1 MRKALVILGELSDS
15 DIDWIAAA
23 GHIRVAPAGTPIIVE
38 QQAVESLFI
47 ILDGLATVTVRGM
60 EVARL
65 AAGEILG
72 EMSLLETRLPTASV
86 TPEVA
91 TTLLAV
97 SHTALRRKLK
107 QDEGFGCRFYHAL
120 AVLLAQRL
128 RQTTISSIGYGRTEP
143 PATRDDEAD
152 EIDVG
157 ILDNV
162 HLAGARFDKL
172 LKLTMKAT

>member
-1 MRKALVILGELSDS
+1 MRKALVILGGLSDG
-15 DIDWIAAA
+15 DMDWIAQA
-23 GHIRVAPAGTPIIVE
+23 GRCRVVPAGTPIIIE
-38 QQAVESLFI
+38 QQAIDSLFI
-47 ILDGLATVTVRGM
+47 ILDGLASVTVLGR

-72 EMSLLETRLPTASV
+72 EMSLLETRPPTASV
-86 TPEVA
+86 TPAVA

-97 SHTALRRKLK
+97 SHAELRRKLK
-107 QDEGFGCRFYHAL
+107 DDIGFGCRFYHAL

-143 PATRDDEAD
+143 QPSQGDEED

-157 ILDNV
+157 ILDHV
-162 HLAGARFDKL
+162 HLAGAKFDKL
-172 LKLTMKAT
+172 L

>member
-1 MRKALVILGELSDS
+1 MRKALVILGELSDG
-15 DIDWIAAA
+15 DMDWIAQA
-23 GHIRVAPAGTPIIVE
+23 GRSHVVPPGTPIIVE

-47 ILDGLATVTVRGM
+47 ILDGLAAVTVRGV

-97 SHTALRRKLK
+97 SHADLRRKLK
-107 QDEGFGCRFYHAL
+107 ADVGFGCRFYHAL

-128 RQTTISSIGYGRTEP
+128 RQTTISSIGYGRTE
-143 PATRDDEAD
+143 ATDRQGDDAD

-157 ILDNV
+157 ILDHV
-162 HLAGARFDKL
+162 HLAGAKFDKL
-172 LKLTMKAT
+172 LKLTMKAG

>member
-15 DIDWIAAA
+15 DMDWIALT
-23 GHIRVAPAGTPIIVE
+23 GRRQVVPAGKPIIVE

-47 ILDGLATVTVRGM
+47 ILDGLASVTVRGK

-86 TPEVA
+86 MPQVA
-91 TTLLAV
+91 TTVLAI
-97 SHTALRRKLK
+97 SHADLRWKLK
-107 QDEGFGCRFYHAL
+107 DDIGFGCRFYHAL
-120 AVLLAQRL
+120 AILLTQRL
-128 RQTTISSIGYGRTEP
+128 RQTTISSLGYGVIEP
-143 PATRDDEAD
+143 SAQESDDED

-162 HLAGARFDKL
+162 HLAGAKFDKL
-172 LKLTMKAT
+172 LKLTMKAS

>member
-1 MRKALVILGELSDS
+1 MRKALVILGELSDG
-15 DIDWIAAA
+15 DMDWIAQA
-23 GHIRVAPAGTPIIVE
+23 GRCHVAPPGTPIIVE
-38 QQAVESLFI
+38 QQAVQSLFI
-47 ILDGLATVTVRGM
+47 ILDGLASVTVRGN

-72 EMSLLETRLPTASV
+72 EMSLLETRPPTASV

-97 SHTALRRKLK
+97 SHAELRRKLK
-107 QDEGFGCRFYHAL
+107 DDIGFGCRFYHAL

-128 RQTTISSIGYGRTEP
+128 RQTTISSIGYGQAAP
-143 PATRDDEAD
+143 SADEADDDD

-162 HLAGARFDKL
+162 HLAGVKFDKL

>member
-1 MRKALVILGELSDS
+1 MRKALVILGELSDG
-15 DIDWIAAA
+15 DMDWIAQT
-23 GHIRVAPAGTPIIVE
+23 GRCRVISPGVPIIVE
-38 QQAVESLFI
+38 QQTIESLFI
-47 ILDGLATVTVRGM
+47 ILDGLAVVTVRGT

-72 EMSLLETRLPTASV
+72 EMSLLETRPPTASV
-86 TPEVA
+86 TPLVA

-97 SHTALRRKLK
+97 SHAELRRKFK
-107 QDEGFGCRFYHAL
+107 SDIGFGCRFYHAL

-128 RQTTISSIGYGRTEP
+128 RQTTISSIGYGMSEP
-143 PATRDDEAD
+143 RRGEEVEED

-162 HLAGARFDKL
+162 HLAGLKFDKL